1 VLFENIQLVSE
12 LFTRVVVVFASF
24 YNIRFPPV
32 LVFNR
37 VKFPA
42 ILFYIV
48 ASVFEV
54 FIKKEVVPP
63 SVVELFVKCK

>member
-1 VLFENIQLVSE
+1 MSE
-12 LFTRVVVVFASF
+12 VFVKVVVVFASF
-24 YNIRFPPV
+24 CNIRFPV
-32 LVFNR
+32 VFVFNS

-54 FIKKEVVPP
+54 FMKKEVVPP

>member
-1 VLFENIQLVSE
+1 MKD
-12 LFTRVVVVFASF
+12 VVVFASF
-24 YNIRFPPV
+24 YIIKFPPV
-32 LVFNR
+32 ELFNN

-54 FIKKEVVPP
+54 FIKNEVVPP

>member
-1 VLFENIQLVSE
+1 M
-12 LFTRVVVVFASF
+12 RVVVVFASF

-54 FIKKEVVPP
+54 FIKKEVMPP